1 MTTIIK
7 LAGVEYIEK
16 DWKKMYFDEGK
27 KFIVKSNGV
36 HQINW
41 SSPAGFST
49 IHIIVIPNL
58 MQRGRHRVM
67 DASGVNRVLGR
78 DVVQD

>member
-1 MTTIIK
+1 MTTVIK
-7 LAGVEYIEK
+7 LAGVECIEK

-58 MQRGRHRVM
+58 MQQGRHWITN
-67 DASGVNRVLGR
+67 ASGVNRILGKV
-78 DVVQD
+78 VVQD